1 MYNNDDENKSFSEK
15 LRDRMHRKPWRTVL
29 YSFLATLALL
39 LISWITGIR
48 GGYFAIISYPIS
60 LPFFATGAWS
70 YWLEKTKEDCICIRG
85 DPGLVIFLWSLPV
98 VFFVLDLLGVPL

>member
-1 MYNNDDENKSFSEK
+1 MYHYNDNNDSPREK
-15 LRDRMHRKPWRTVL
+15 LRDRLYRKPWRTLL
-29 YSFLATLALL
+29 YSFLGTLALL

-70 YWLEKTKEDCICIRG
+70 YWLEKTKNGGLWLRG